1 MKAFRKS
8 DARDRSQAFPQPP
21 AALWQ
26 ARPMLDRLVPFA
38 LCVLLAACAGKDS
51 REAVVPAS
59 PPATPLAVT
68 PPEQRADAPV
78 VRREIAEAPIPP
90 LASVAPRREPP
101 AAPPLPAIVV
111 PADAIYVCV
120 VDRDG
125 TRTQTVIEFVPKV
138 HQLCRRHPEMGPCQY
153 ERNACRAAGGRV
165 FASAG
170 REITLA
176 VEAEYDRR
184 VMRTRFRAN

>member
-1 MKAFRKS
+1 MHRL
-8 DARDRSQAFPQPP
+8 PQ
-21 AALWQ
+21 LWQ
-26 ARPMLDRLVPFA
+26 ARAMHLRFLRIA
-38 LCVLLAACAGKDS
+38 LCATLLSACAGSDD
-51 REAVVPAS
+51 RQ
-59 PPATPLAVT
+59 ATPAAPIGLT

-90 LASVAPRREPP
+90 VASVAPRRDTPSI
-101 AAPPLPAIVV
+101 AAPSAPAVVV

-125 TRTQTVIEFVPKV
+125 TRTQTVIKFVPKV

-153 ERNACRAAGGRV
+153 ERNVCRAAGVRV
-165 FASAG
+165 FAASWQ
-170 REITLA
+170 EITLA

-184 VMRTRFRAN
+184 VTRTRFRAN